1 MAKDI
6 LHEISELCWQT
17 IPHYKEK
24 VHHAVILMDETHYP
38 LSMVDES
45 LEDEINNRIEEWAE
59 DNDADLDTLD
69 ITAED
74 IMFYE

>member
-6 LHEISELCWQT
+6 INEISELCWQT
-17 IPHYKEK
+17 IPNYKEK
-24 VHHAVILMDETHYP
+24 VYRAVILMDETHYP
-38 LSMVDES
+38 LSMVDAS